1 MEPTF
6 HPSIAGAY
14 RGSPCDASGRPNS
27 ATGHNFGAR
36 RILSDRHCCVSIEL
50 QCSIIRGGA
59 SASFSD
65 NLEVNGVNR
74 KAVSRYDGST
84 GQGLNQ
90 ESIKIPTHVAQ
101 TAIHATGSPG
111 AGLLV
116 RLRIIERGTCRF
128 VGVIELAP
136 ANASSPDPARH
147 LCARVLSQFAR
158 DETDMIKSCRES
170 GRHALGN
177 RTCGNTGLG
186 SEPS

>member
-14 RGSPCDASGRPNS
+14 RGSPCDASGRPYS
-27 ATGHNFGAR
+27 ATGHDFGAR
-36 RILSDRHCCVSIEL
+36 RIFSDRHCGVSIEL
-50 QCSIIRGGA
+50 QRSIIRGGA
-59 SASFSD
+59 SASFSN
-65 NLEVNGVNR
+65 NLEMNRVNR
-74 KAVSRYDGST
+74 EAVGRYDGSAR
-84 GQGLNQ
+84 QGLNE

-101 TAIHATGSPG
+101 TAIHATGSAG

-136 ANASSPDPARH
+136 ASARSPDPARY

-158 DETDMIKSCRES
+158 DEADMIKSCRES
-170 GRHALGN
+170 GRHALSN
-177 RTCGNTGLG
+177 RTCGNSGLR
-186 SEPS
+186 SEPC